1 MSTAVILRGTPPSER
16 YLAAQADYLTKHWL
30 RLLYDDPHLPAFRLD
45 PQRGASCEPA
55 PLGLLC
61 RPEGSEISY
70 DNKKRENFFRFD
82 ELVVMDY
89 DQTSGTW
96 RLLRSL
102 DGDPLARGYETD
114 AERYRPANRIVER
127 PWTLE
132 QRRLLL
138 QRVHQGT

>member
-1 MSTAVILRGTPPSER
+1 MTIRICRPSASTRN
-16 YLAAQADYLTKHWL
+16 AA
-30 RLLYDDPHLPAFRLD
+30 PA
-45 PQRGASCEPA
+45 
-55 PLGLLC
+55 
-61 RPEGSEISY
+61 RPEGSEVSY

-82 ELVVMDY
+82 ALVVMDY
-89 DQTSGTW
+89 DQTSGTC

-138 QRVHQGT
+138 QRVH